1 MLNLKKLLTSTVA
14 ISVLLSTFNQFF
26 VSADETNPKNNEQQ
40 QLSDVTKGERLS
52 ASQQKEIDKD
62 FVESGWQKKKTVDG
76 STIYTMD
83 DATMIAKMKENATV
97 EQRKQIE
104 KIEKEQSSE
113 SFRAK
118 KGVNSFKISKNGNF
132 TLKMNKTVTLM
143 VAGGGGSVAGS
154 LVALIPGVG
163 WSIAG
168 ALASTLVGIF
178 AGETIKGGVEVKGLI
193 RNTQP
198 KVLVYSWKY
207 Q

>member
-14 ISVLLSTFNQFF
+14 ISVLLCTFNQSF
-26 VSADETNPKNNEQQ
+26 VSADETNPKNNEQH
-40 QLSDVTKGERLS
+40 QLSDITKGERLS

-83 DATMIAKMKENATV
+83 DATV

-104 KIEKEQSSE
+104 KIEKEQPSE

-143 VAGGGGSVAGS
+143 VADGGGSV
-154 LVALIPGVG
+154 
-163 WSIAG
+163 AG

-178 AGETIKGGVEVKGLI
+178 AGETIQGGVEVKGLI
-193 RNTQP
+193 RNTKP
-198 KVLVYSWKY
+198 KVVVYS
-207 Q
+207 

>member
-14 ISVLLSTFNQFF
+14 ISVLLSTFNQSF
-26 VSADETNPKNNEQQ
+26 VSADGTNPKNNEQQ
-40 QLSDVTKGERLS
+40 QLSDITKGERLS

-62 FVESGWQKKKTVDG
+62 FVESGWQKKKNSWWFNYLYYG
-76 STIYTMD
+76 WCND
-83 DATMIAKMKENATV
+83 DCKNERKCNGWTK
-97 EQRKQIE
+97 KQIE
-104 KIEKEQSSE
+104 KIEKEQPSE

-143 VAGGGGSVAGS
+143 VAGGGGTVAGS
-154 LVALIPGVG
+154 LVALILGVG

-168 ALASTLVGIF
+168 ALASTLIGIF
-178 AGETIKGGVEVKGLI
+178 AGETIQGEVEVKGLI
-193 RNTQP
+193 RTTQP
-198 KVLVYSWKY
+198 KVVVYSWKY